1 MDGQDR
7 FAVRLARQ
15 RGGDLVARNANAL
28 TAFSVMAPLLRRLSK
43 WRWHAQRY
51 AAAGCRVE
59 ATLRADREA
68 QADPC
73 WPVRAAHGRC
83 RVGR

>member
-28 TAFSVMAPLLRRLSK
+28 TAFSLMAQSLRRPLEAAV
-43 WRWHAQRY
+43 HAQRY